1 MELLQLQYFMEVAK
15 CEHITKAAENL
26 AVAQPALTQSIHR
39 LESELETKLFERTGR
54 NIKLNKAGKV
64 LYNKLIPILASLDN
78 IKKELSTLQDSETK
92 TIRINILAASI
103 LVTKIIMEYRKLHPE
118 VDFKLMQNHKDSV
131 CDFRISTSLNAVA
144 KSSLDI
150 IFNEPILLAVPSRS
164 ALALKKSVTL
174 NELEKEDF
182 ISLTESPFRSI
193 CDQFCKQAKFT
204 PHIVF
209 ESDNPG
215 TVRDLI
221 SANFG
226 IGFWPLYSWGKLNNE
241 NVILMP
247 VADVNCK
254 RDILVSS
261 KQKFEDN
268 SYLADFYAFFI
279 SKMREQRKSNIILI

>member
-1 MELLQLQYFMEVAK
+1 MELLQLRYFMEVAK

-54 NIKLNKAGKV
+54 NIKLNKAGKL
-64 LYNKLIPILASLDN
+64 LYNKLVPVLASLDN
-78 IKKELSTLQDSETK
+78 IKKELSALHDSETK

-103 LVTKIIMEYRKLHPE
+103 LVTRIIMEYRTLHPE
-118 VDFKLMQNHKDSV
+118 IDFKIMQNHKDSV

-144 KSSLDI
+144 KTSLDI
-150 IFNEPILLAVPSRS
+150 IFNEPICLAVPVKSP
-164 ALALKKSVTL
+164 LALKKSVML
-174 NELEKEDF
+174 SELEKEEF

-193 CDQFCKQAKFT
+193 CDQFCKQAHFY

-221 SANFG
+221 SSNFG

-241 NVILMP
+241 NVVLLP
-247 VADVNCK
+247 FEDVNCK

-261 KQKFEDN
+261 KQKFDE
-268 SYLADFYAFFI
+268 SGYLAEFYNFFI
-279 SKMREQRKSNIILI
+279 TKMREQRNSVTALI